1 MNSNNSKP
9 NKNQKSSKI
18 PNKLLSSKN
27 NKNQEVSIEGNN
39 YYINNKNKSEEED
52 KKIKEIEEEI
62 KAKRTEKIKRLELI
76 HNSRNKELLK
86 LEIKVLRKLYGD
98 LFIILPNTFKQNDL
112 TFENFV
118 FEFGEKI
125 HLLFEIDR
133 DNNNPSYDN
142 LLKEVNL
149 LILEKYP
156 ISPDLTK
163 FNKKELKKYFYDLGI
178 DDDWSL
184 IQKYKQEMD
193 KLEEKQRLVNIAQSM
208 KEYYNDLNNQIETK
222 KKLENEKKEKK
233 INEEKKRKKI
243 ELEKIRLMNKKKIQQ
258 LKENEKMMKMMDQKK
273 IEQINENEKIKE
285 HYIENLEKENNN
297 LNENNLHIIKFKLDN
312 AINIQTKQMQNYN
325 QKFLNYSENNGINT
339 GYSIPDE
346 QISSMVDQI
355 INKKKEKINFDN
367 IEIDNEKIDEDKN
380 NDRNK
385 VGGKI
390 EGINYEIEKKVNQIL
405 SEQRYK
411 INIK

>member
-9 NKNQKSSKI
+9 NKNNKSSKI
-18 PNKLLSSKN
+18 PNKSFSSTN
-27 NKNQEVSIEGNN
+27 NKNPEVSIEENN

-98 LFIILPNTFKQNDL
+98 LFITLPNTFKQNDL

-156 ISPDLTK
+156 ISPDLAK

>member
-18 PNKLLSSKN
+18 PNKLFSSKN
-27 NKNQEVSIEGNN
+27 NKNQEVSIERNN

-98 LFIILPNTFKQNDL
+98 LFITLPNTFKQNDL

-156 ISPDLTK
+156 ISPDLAK

-367 IEIDNEKIDEDKN
+367 IEIDNEKIDENKN
-380 NDRNK
+380 NDMNK

>member
-18 PNKLLSSKN
+18 PNKLFSSKN
-27 NKNQEVSIEGNN
+27 NKNQEVSIERNN
-39 YYINNKNKSEEED
+39 YYINNKNKSEKED

-98 LFIILPNTFKQNDL
+98 LFITLPNTFKQNDL

-178 DDDWSL
+178 DDDWSM

-258 LKENEKMMKMMDQKK
+258 LKENEKMMKIMDQKK

-325 QKFLNYSENNGINT
+325 QKFLNYSENKGINT

-380 NDRNK
+380 NDMNK

-390 EGINYEIEKKVNQIL
+390 EGINYEISKKVNQIL